1 MIIMRNKSGR
11 PSRTTSSRTLRGA
24 AAWRLHDLR
33 LRYQLMILFLLVGL
47 LPSIGLGYL
56 VNWTVSRVLE
66 HQAVDHTLQL
76 ITKVNQTLDSDMENL
91 QNMTYLIGFD
101 DRVRAFMNGGAK
113 GEASGEEETYRLKQY
128 LQRYTTLYPEIAGL
142 LIVGADGRYVSN
154 ELYARTPDNLTRE
167 AWYRQAEAAEG
178 LFTILGQPS
187 GRNLTSHV
195 NYRDDE
201 VVTVVRAVVDP
212 DTERTI
218 GAVLIDLKLWTIS
231 KAARDVKL
239 GRTGYLTV
247 VDREG
252 GQIYAPDEPYVDRLP
267 SEWFA
272 SGDRGAITR
281 TVDGRE
287 LQLIYADSSFTGWRT
302 VGVFLTRESL
312 FEVGQIHFYVICFLF
327 LVCMSGLTA
336 SLRLSRSISE
346 PIRLLMDDMRRTE
359 SGDLTVR
366 HAAVRGDEIGMLG
379 RSFNRML
386 VELRRLIE
394 LNNRKE
400 RQKREAELRSLQDNI
415 KPHFLYNTLDTIH
428 WMARKKG
435 ADEVSEMVESLS
447 KLFRIG
453 LSKGGDVILLTDE
466 LEHIRSYVLIQQTR
480 YQGRLTVEVQA
491 EAGTADGP
499 GEIFVLKLLL
509 QPLVEN
515 AIYHGIKARRGPGR
529 IDIRIQVEEETLLLE
544 VGDDGAG
551 MEPERLEELRRK
563 LANPLE
569 AIERQASEREKSG
582 RSYGMLNV
590 QSRLKLAFGDDYGI
604 EIESAPGEGTRVRV
618 RHPLLHEPPA
628 FRIKEED
635 QP

>member
-1 MIIMRNKSGR
+1 MIIMRNRSKK
-11 PSRTTSSRTLRGA
+11 PSPGSFSQRLQKARK
-24 AAWRLHDLR
+24 WKLHDLR
-33 LRYQLMILFLLVGL
+33 LRYQLMILFLLVSL
-47 LPSIGLGYL
+47 LPAIGLGYL

-101 DRVRAFMNGGAK
+101 DRVRTFMQAGA
-113 GEASGEEETYRLKQY
+113 AGEEDTYRLKQY

-142 LIVGADGRYVSN
+142 LIVGADGRYISN
-154 ELYARTPDNLTRE
+154 ELYARTPGNLTQE
-167 AWYRQAEAAEG
+167 NWYRQAEEAEG
-178 LFTILGQPS
+178 LFTIVGQPS

-195 NYRDDE
+195 NYRDNE
-201 VVTVVRAVVDP
+201 VVTVARAVVDP
-212 DTERTI
+212 DTERTM
-218 GAVLIDLKLWTIS
+218 GVVLIDLKLWTIS

-252 GQIYAPDEPYVDRLP
+252 RQIYAPDEPYVSRLP

-272 SGDRGAITR
+272 AGDTGAITR
-281 TVDGRE
+281 QVDGRE

-302 VGVFLTRESL
+302 VGVFLTKESL

-327 LVCMSGLTA
+327 LVCMLGLTA
-336 SLRLSRSISE
+336 SLRLSHSISE

-366 HAAVRGDEIGMLG
+366 HAAVRGDEIGRLG

-394 LNNRKE
+394 LNKRKE

-435 ADEVSEMVESLS
+435 ADEVSEMVDSLS

-466 LEHIRSYVLIQQTR
+466 LEHIRSYIRIQQTR
-480 YQGRLTVEVQA
+480 YQGRLTVDIQTDEGMVD
-491 EAGTADGP
+491 GT

-529 IDIRIQVEEETLLLE
+529 IEIRVRTEGDMLLLE
-544 VGDDGAG
+544 VSDDGAG
-551 MEPERLEELRRK
+551 MEPERLEQLRQK
-563 LANPLE
+563 LINPLE
-569 AIERQASEREKSG
+569 AIERQAAEREKSG

-590 QSRLKLAFGDDYGI
+590 QSRLQLAFGTEYGI
-604 EIESAPGEGTRVRV
+604 EIDSTPGEGTRVYV

-628 FRIKEED
+628 FQMKEED
-635 QP
+635 QR

>member
-1 MIIMRNKSGR
+1 MRNERKRSDSGNR
-11 PSRTTSSRTLRGA
+11 HRTWQKLTTF
-24 AAWRLHDLR
+24 RLHDLR
-33 LRYQLMILFLLVGL
+33 LRYQLMILFLLIGL

-66 HQAVDHTLQL
+66 RQAVDHTLQL

-101 DRVRAFMNGGAK
+101 DRVRQFMTDGAAN
-113 GEASGEEETYRLKQY
+113 EQESYLLKQY

-142 LIVGADGRYVSN
+142 LISGADGQYVSN
-154 ELYARTPDNLTRE
+154 ELYARDSDRSLTE
-167 AWYRQAEAAEG
+167 EDWYRRAVSSEG
-178 LFTILGQPS
+178 VFTVLGQPS

-195 NYRDDE
+195 NYRDNE
-201 VVTVVRAVVDP
+201 VVTVARAVVNP
-212 DTERTI
+212 DTETTI
-218 GAVLIDLKLWTIS
+218 GVVLIDLKLWTVS

-252 GQIYAPDEPYVDRLP
+252 RRIYAPDEPYIDRLP
-267 SEWFA
+267 SAWFA
-272 SGDRGAITR
+272 DGPTGAITR
-281 TVDGRE
+281 EVDGRE
-287 LQLIYADSSFTGWRT
+287 LQLIYGDSSFTGWRT

-327 LVCMSGLTA
+327 LVCMLGLTA
-336 SLRLSRSISE
+336 SLRLSSSISE
-346 PIRLLMDDMRRTE
+346 PIRLLRDDMRRTE

-366 HAAVRGDEIGMLG
+366 HIADRQDEVGMLG
-379 RSFNRML
+379 RSFNRMV
-386 VELRRLIE
+386 VELRRLIQ
-394 LNNRKE
+394 LNERKE

-453 LSKGGDVILLTDE
+453 LSKGGDIIPLSDE

-480 YQGRLTVEVQA
+480 YQGRLNVNIEADDQA
-491 EAGTADGP
+491 GDF
-499 GEIFVLKLLL
+499 FVLKLLL

-515 AIYHGIKARRGPGR
+515 AIYHGIKARRGPGNIG
-529 IDIRIQVEEETLLLE
+529 IDVRVEEDALLLR
-544 VGDDGAG
+544 VTDDGAG
-551 MEPERLEELRRK
+551 MRPERLTELRTK
-563 LANPLE
+563 LQHPLE
-569 AIERQASEREKSG
+569 AIERQASESEKSG

-590 QSRLKLAFGDDYGI
+590 QSRLRLAFGEHYGI
-604 EIESAPGEGTRVRV
+604 EMTSEENEGTVVAV
-618 RHPLLHEPPA
+618 RHPLLREPPA
-628 FRIKEED
+628 FGIEKEE
-635 QP
+635 QA

>member
-1 MIIMRNKSGR
+1 MRNEVKFSDKRKDHGNR
-11 PSRTTSSRTLRGA
+11 RQVWEKAKRF
-24 AAWRLHDLR
+24 RLHDLR
-33 LRYQLMILFLLVGL
+33 LRYQLMILFLLISL

-66 HQAVDHTLQL
+66 RQAVDNTLQL

-101 DRVRAFMNGGAK
+101 DRVRQFMTDGAAN
-113 GEASGEEETYRLKQY
+113 EQESYLLKQY

-142 LIVGADGRYVSN
+142 LVAGADGQYVSN
-154 ELYARTPDNLTRE
+154 ELYARDPDRSLTE
-167 AWYRQAEAAEG
+167 EGWYARAAENEG

-195 NYRDDE
+195 SYQDNE
-201 VVTVVRAVVDP
+201 VVTVARAVVNP
-212 DTERTI
+212 DTERTV
-218 GAVLIDLKLWTIS
+218 GVVLIDLKLWTVS

-252 GQIYAPDEPYVDRLP
+252 GRIYAPDTPYIDRLP

-272 SGDRGAITR
+272 DGSTGAITR
-281 TVDGRE
+281 EVDGRE
-287 LQLIYADSSFTGWRT
+287 LQLIYGESSFTGWRT
-302 VGVFLTRESL
+302 VGIFLTRESL

-327 LVCMSGLTA
+327 LVCMLGLTA

-346 PIRLLMDDMRRTE
+346 PIRLLQDDMRRTE

-366 HAAVRGDEIGMLG
+366 HASARQDEIGMLG

-386 VELRRLIE
+386 VELRRLIQ
-394 LNNRKE
+394 LNERKE

-453 LSKGGDVILLTDE
+453 LSKGGDIIPLADE

-480 YQGRLTVEVQA
+480 YQGRLNVEI
-491 EAGTADGP
+491 ETDERAGDY
-499 GEIFVLKLLL
+499 FVLKLLL

-515 AIYHGIKARRGPGR
+515 AIYHGIKARRGPGNITIKLR
-529 IDIRIQVEEETLLLE
+529 AEQDALLLQ
-544 VGDDGAG
+544 VADDGAG
-551 MEPERLEELRRK
+551 MKPERLEELKRK

-569 AIERQASEREKSG
+569 AIERQASESQKSG

-590 QSRLKLAFGDDYGI
+590 QSRLRLAFGEHYGI
-604 EIESAPGEGTRVRV
+604 EIASKESEGTVVSV

-628 FRIKEED
+628 FATGNEEEE
-635 QP
+635 QS

>member
-1 MIIMRNKSGR
+1 MRNERNFSDKRSNNGNR
-11 PSRTTSSRTLRGA
+11 HRFWEKAKTF
-24 AAWRLHDLR
+24 RLHDLR
-33 LRYQLMILFLLVGL
+33 LRYQLMILFLLISL

-66 HQAVDHTLQL
+66 RQAVDHTLQL

-101 DRVRAFMNGGAK
+101 DRVRQFMADGA
-113 GEASGEEETYRLKQY
+113 ASEQESYRLKQY

-142 LIVGADGRYVSN
+142 LIAGADGQYISN
-154 ELYARTPDNLTRE
+154 ELYARDSGRSLTQE
-167 AWYRQAEAAEG
+167 DWYKQAVDSEG
-178 LFTILGQPS
+178 LFTVLGQPS

-195 NYRDDE
+195 SYQDNE
-201 VVTVVRAVVDP
+201 VVTVARAVVNP
-212 DTERTI
+212 DTEKTI
-218 GAVLIDLKLWTIS
+218 GVVLIDLKLWTIS

-252 GQIYAPDEPYVDRLP
+252 RRIYAPDEPYIDRLP
-267 SEWFA
+267 SAWFA
-272 SGDRGAITR
+272 DGATGAVTR
-281 TVDGRE
+281 QVDGRE
-287 LQLIYADSSFTGWRT
+287 LQLIYGESSFTGWRT

-327 LVCMSGLTA
+327 VVCMLGLTA

-346 PIRLLMDDMRRTE
+346 PIRLLQDDMRRTE

-366 HAAVRGDEIGMLG
+366 HTAARQDEIGMLG

-386 VELRRLIE
+386 VELRRLIQ
-394 LNNRKE
+394 LNERKE

-435 ADEVSEMVESLS
+435 ADEVSDMVESLS

-453 LSKGGDVILLTDE
+453 LSKGSDMIHLADE
-466 LEHIRSYVLIQQTR
+466 LEHIRSYILIQQTR
-480 YQGRLTVEVQA
+480 YQGRLNVKIETDE
-491 EAGTADGP
+491 EADEPLGDF
-499 GEIFVLKLLL
+499 FVLKLLL

-515 AIYHGIKARRGPGR
+515 AIYHGIKARRGPGSIVIKVASER
-529 IDIRIQVEEETLLLE
+529 NTLLLE
-544 VGDDGAG
+544 VSDDGAG
-551 MEPERLEELRRK
+551 MEPERLAELARK
-563 LANPLE
+563 LEHPLE
-569 AIERQASEREKSG
+569 AIERQASESEKSG

-590 QSRLKLAFGDDYGI
+590 QSRLRLAFGDAYGI
-604 EIESAPGEGTRVRV
+604 RIASAAGEGTVVTV
-618 RHPLLHEPPA
+618 RHPLLREPPA
-628 FRIKEED
+628 FASENEKEE
-635 QP
+635 QA

>member
-1 MIIMRNKSGR
+1 MRNERRAPAG
-11 PSRTTSSRTLRGA
+11 TS
-24 AAWRLHDLR
+24 AWQKLKKIKKPKLYDLR
-33 LRYQLMILFLLVGL
+33 LRYQLMILFLLISL

-66 HQAVDHTLQL
+66 RQAIEHTLQL
-76 ITKVNQTLDSDMENL
+76 IGKVNQTLDSDMENL

-101 DRVRAFMNGGAK
+101 DRVRAFM
-113 GEASGEEETYRLKQY
+113 SGTETSDEDLYRLKQY

-142 LIVGADGRYVSN
+142 LVVGADGDYVSN
-154 ELYARTPDNLTRE
+154 ELYARTPESLTGE
-167 AWYRQAEAAEG
+167 NWYRRAVAAEG

-212 DTERTI
+212 DTEQAI

-247 VDREG
+247 VDRDG
-252 GQIYAPDEPYVDRLP
+252 GQIYAPDEPYVGRLP

-272 SGDRGAITR
+272 DGPSGAGTR
-281 TVDGRE
+281 RIDGRE

-327 LVCMSGLTA
+327 LVCMLGLTG
-336 SLRLSRSISE
+336 LSRSISD
-346 PIRLLMDDMRRTE
+346 PISQLMDAMGKAE
-359 SGDLTVR
+359 SGDLSVRYGTVR
-366 HAAVRGDEIGMLG
+366 RDEIGMLG
-379 RSFNRML
+379 RSFNHML
-386 VELRRLIE
+386 VELRRLIR
-394 LNNRKE
+394 LNERKE

-453 LSKGGDVILLTDE
+453 LSKGGDVIPLADE

-480 YQGRLTVEVQA
+480 YKGRLTVDIQA
-491 EAGTADGP
+491 PPEAR
-499 GEIFVLKLLL
+499 EYFVLKLLL

-515 AIYHGIKARRGPGR
+515 AIYHGIKARRGPGT
-529 IDIRIQVEEETLLLE
+529 IGIRVAVRGEDLLLE
-544 VGDDGAG
+544 VTDDGAG
-551 MEPERLEELRRK
+551 MEPQRLEELREK
-563 LANPLE
+563 LRNPLE
-569 AIERQASEREKSG
+569 AIERQASERERNG
-582 RSYGMLNV
+582 RSYGLLNV
-590 QSRLKLAFGDDYGI
+590 QSRLKLAFGEEYGI
-604 EIESAPGEGTRVRV
+604 HVESAEGEGTRAAV
-618 RHPLLHEPPA
+618 RHPLLTEPPA
-628 FRIKEED
+628 FRTEEEEEA
-635 QP
+635 